1 MGMNWWFLK
10 LSNMEMNA
18 QYDIIR
24 ICIYETFHKNNC
36 KITLHDNYGMQQFH
50 IRQFFFFFRY
60 KYVESFP

>member
-1 MGMNWWFLK
+1 MK
-10 LSNMEMNA
+10 A

-50 IRQFFFFFRY
+50 IRQFFFFFGY